1 MPLDVF
7 DADYPSLR
15 ASERLSFDQMEKV
28 AGAFASLGVENIRI
42 TGGEPLLRRGLESL
56 VEQLARLT
64 TVSGKP
70 MGIAT
75 TTNGSLVAARARA
88 LRDAGLGR
96 VTVNLDAVDD
106 AVFRRMSDVAL
117 SVSRILD
124 GIEQACAVGLAPVK
138 VNAVIERG
146 VNDSEILPR
155 VRLQEYR
162 CRCALYRIHGRR
174 WRERL
179 VERDGAHRT
188 RNPGRV
194 RDGPSEGT
202 YAVLEERGSPRRL
215 CRVGRSQNARRAG
228 HDAEGLT

>member
-1 MPLDVF
+1 MPRDVF

-28 AGAFASLGVENIRI
+28 AGAFSSLGVEKICI

-56 VEQLARLT
+56 IEQLARLT

-70 MGIAT
+70 TGIAM

-106 AVFRRMSDVAL
+106 ALFRRMSDVAL

-124 GIEQACAVGLAPVK
+124 GIEQACL
-138 VNAVIERG
+138 RG
-146 VNDSEILPR
+146 
-155 VRLQEYR
+155 
-162 CRCALYRIHGRR
+162 
-174 WRERL
+174 
-179 VERDGAHRT
+179 RT
-188 RNPGRV
+188 RPGQGECSNR
-194 RDGPSEGT
+194 
-202 YAVLEERGSPRRL
+202 
-215 CRVGRSQNARRAG
+215 ARRQRQRDSAARAPSG
-228 HDAEGLT
+228 IGMSLCA